1 MRGWGAKQK
10 FLTMLISVISYIHFQ
25 DRFLIYI
32 DIDSF
37 NVMVKLVG
45 GGGGGRRPVT
55 KYSYYRALGRGT
67 RYTGVDTGELTAVV
81 TQLVA
86 NKLSCHEIIIYPP
99 VN

>member
-32 DIDSF
+32 DSF

-45 GGGGGRRPVT
+45 GGGVGGDRLLSTVIT
-55 KYSYYRALGRGT
+55 GHWVEVLDILG
-67 RYTGVDTGELTAVV
+67 
-81 TQLVA
+81 
-86 NKLSCHEIIIYPP
+86 
-99 VN
+99 